1 MGTSPKRRFTI
12 GRPGW
17 LMSIALSITILPTT
31 VVAQSVAP
39 EVADAL
45 AKDGPQR
52 VLVLL
57 EAPVARS
64 ATPMQ
69 RRQAVRR
76 AQDSLLAAVP
86 EDGLAL
92 RYRYDSIPALAA
104 TLSAA
109 GLDALRTQPGV
120 RAIVADEP
128 GGGGLS
134 ESVPIIGADFVQDT
148 LGFDGTGVT
157 VAVIDTGVQA
167 NHPDLAGSVVDERCF
182 CSGGCCPNGSSNQS
196 GPGAANDDHG
206 HGTHVSGIVASRG
219 VSASR
224 GVAPGAS
231 LIAVKVL
238 DSQNRF
244 CCTSDVLA
252 AMDWVATQHPEVRAV
267 NMSLGTDA
275 LFAGDCDNVSFG
287 LAFATATA
295 ALNANGT
302 AVFASSLNDGEP
314 NRMTAPACVSDVIS
328 VGSVSKSDVVAAS
341 SNGGATLDLLAPGVS
356 IFSTWIGS
364 SQRFLSGTSMAS
376 PHAAGAAALLFQASP
391 ALDSDGV
398 LDALASTGVP
408 ILDARNGFTQ
418 PRVDV
423 AAAFSAIAT
432 CGDGNRELAEQC
444 DDGNTDDGDGCDAAC
459 RVEPCHACSGEP
471 SVCAPAVRLDCRDA
485 AYGIVTL
492 RDTDDPRR
500 DKLQW
505 KWLRGAATDMEDFGD
520 PLAADDFHLCVFD
533 HSSGVARLAAGAS
546 IPAGGTCA
554 GRDCWKQL
562 GSKAR
567 PRGYRY
573 ADRDGGAGGVRKMM
587 LRSGEQGKARIDV
600 QAQGE
605 SLALPGSSATDRYFD
620 IDGELTL
627 QLTSGRDGACWQTV
641 IEPAAVQKNSAEIF
655 RAKVR

>member
-1 MGTSPKRRFTI
+1 MALSSMRRNLRVMRRYVAAILF
-12 GRPGW
+12 
-17 LMSIALSITILPTT
+17 SIALLSTT
-31 VVAQSVAP
+31 AGAQSVAP
-39 EVADAL
+39 EVAA
-45 AKDGPQR
+45 AVASDGPQR
-52 VLVLL
+52 VLILL
-57 EAPVARS
+57 EAPVARGAS
-64 ATPMQ
+64 RAQ

-76 AQDSLLAAVP
+76 AQDSVLARVP
-86 EDGLAL
+86 EDDLDL

-104 TLSAA
+104 TVSADA
-109 GLDALRTQPGV
+109 LDALLGQPGL
-120 RAIVADEP
+120 RAVVPDEP

-134 ESVPIIGADFVQDT
+134 QSVPIIGADFVQDT
-148 LGFDGTGVT
+148 LGFDGAGVT
-157 VAVIDTGVQA
+157 VAVIDTGIQA

-196 GPGAANDDHG
+196 GIGAANDDHG

-224 GVAPGAS
+224 GVAPGVS

-275 LFAGDCDNVSFG
+275 LYAGDCDNVGVG

-302 AVFASSLNDGEP
+302 AVFASSLNDGEA
-314 NRMTAPACVSDVIS
+314 NRMTAPACVADVVS
-328 VGSVSKSDVVAAS
+328 VGSVSKSDVVANS

-391 ALDSDGV
+391 ALDPAGV

-432 CGDGNRELAEQC
+432 CGDGNRELAEEC
-444 DDGNTDDGDGCDAAC
+444 DDANTDDGDGCDATC
-459 RVEPCHACSGEP
+459 HIEPCHACSGEP
-471 SVCAPAVRLDCRDA
+471 SDCAPAVRLDCRDA
-485 AYGIVTL
+485 AYGTVTL
-492 RDTDDPRR
+492 RDAEDPRR

-505 KWLRGAATDMEDFGD
+505 KWLRGAATDMADFGD
-520 PLAADDFHLCVFD
+520 PVAADDFHLCVFD
-533 HSSGVARLAAGAS
+533 HDSGEARIAASATL
-546 IPAGGTCA
+546 PAGGSCGA
-554 GRDCWKQL
+554 RECWKPV

-567 PRGYRY
+567 PRGFRY
-573 ADRDGGAGGVRKMM
+573 GDRDGSADGVRKLM
-587 LRSGEQGKARIDV
+587 LRTGDTGKARIDL

-605 SLALPGSSATDRYFD
+605 SLSLPGAVSAERYFNV
-620 IDGELTL
+620 DGELTL
-627 QLTSGRDGACWQTV
+627 QLTSGRDGVCWQTV
-641 IEPAAVQKNSAEIF
+641 VEPAAVQKNSAEIF
-655 RAKVR
+655 RAKMR